1 MYTHACVLSI
11 LMSLDK
17 NENKLEDVLKHG
29 DEQIN
34 RPFNFPLVSPGVLIA
49 QSCPTLCDHTDCSP
63 PDSSVH
69 GILQA
74 RTLGRVAIPFSR
86 GFTDPEIEPGS
97 PALQADSLP
106 SEPPWCPWHRENVQ

>member
-1 MYTHACVLSI
+1 MGRRPKQTSLQIRHTDGQVKVKVLVI
-11 LMSLDK
+11 QL
-17 NENKLEDVLKHG
+17 
-29 DEQIN
+29 
-34 RPFNFPLVSPGVLIA
+34 
-49 QSCPTLCDHTDCSP
+49 CPTLCHLMDCSP

-106 SEPPWCPWHRENVQ
+106 SEP